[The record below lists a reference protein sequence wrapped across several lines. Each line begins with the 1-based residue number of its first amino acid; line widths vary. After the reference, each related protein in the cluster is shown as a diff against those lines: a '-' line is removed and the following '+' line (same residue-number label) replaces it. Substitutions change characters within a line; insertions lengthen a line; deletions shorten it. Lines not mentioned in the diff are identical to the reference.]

1 MPIEFDNLLVALVF
15 LLPGFLTSRLIAA
28 RTPAMG
34 RGVSTFQET
43 FESLLRSVYIHLI
56 IAPIIYSVIVCF
68 TVKNNISIIDGIFRN
83 GIQVYYLAHPLKV
96 VILLF
101 GWLISA
107 FLLATFFGYKWDPLH
122 ELSSNLVR
130 KTGTKSE
137 DIFYQ
142 LREYVVGKREMG
154 EIDFQWWIQAR
165 LKNGYTY
172 QGEFYF
178 VGYRHDG
185 MSRELMLANVT
196 FFPYPAQ
203 TEVQMR
209 SEPKHYDFVLIEVEN
224 CESLEILFGQGI
236 SPKNKQ

>member
-1 MPIEFDNLLVALVF
+1 MSIEFNNLVVALVF

-34 RGVSTFQET
+34 RAISTFQET

-56 IAPIIYSVIVCF
+56 IAPILYLVIVCF
-68 TVKNNISIIDGIFRN
+68 IAKNNTLIIDNILREGP
-83 GIQVYYLAHPLKV
+83 QAYYLAQPLQV
-96 VILLF
+96 VTLLF
-101 GWLISA
+101 WWLVGA
-107 FLLATFFGYKWDPLH
+107 FLLAIFFGYKWDPLDV
-122 ELSSNLVR
+122 LFSQLVK

-142 LREYVVGKREMG
+142 LREYVVSRRKNG
-154 EIDFQWWIQAR
+154 EKNFQFWIQAR

-172 QGEFYF
+172 EGEFYF

-203 TEVQMR
+203 IEGQPQGK
-209 SEPKHYDFVLIEVEN
+209 SQWYDFVLIDVEN
-224 CESLEILFGQGI
+224 CESLEILFGRDDP
-236 SPKNKQ
+236 SKSK

>member
-34 RGVSTFQET
+34 REISIFQET

-56 IAPIIYSVIVCF
+56 IAPIIYLVIVCF
-68 TVKNNISIIDGIFRN
+68 IAKNTTSIIDRILRDGL
-83 GIQVYYLAHPLKV
+83 QAYYLAQPLQV
-96 VILLF
+96 VALLF
-101 GWLISA
+101 GWLVGA
-107 FLLATFFGYKWDPLH
+107 FLLATFFGYKWDPLDV
-122 ELSSNLVR
+122 LFSKLVK

-142 LREYVVGKREMG
+142 LREYVVSRRNNG
-154 EIDFQWWIQAR
+154 EKDFQFWIQAR

-178 VGYRHDG
+178 VGYPHDG

-203 TEVQMR
+203 IEGQTQ
-209 SEPKHYDFVLIEVEN
+209 SKPKCYDFVLIEVEN
-224 CESLEILFGQGI
+224 CESLEILFGRGVP
-236 SPKNKQ
+236 SKNE

>member
-34 RGVSTFQET
+34 REVSTFQET

-56 IAPIIYSVIVCF
+56 IAPIIYLVVVCF
-68 TVKNNISIIDGIFRN
+68 TQKNNASIIDGILRD
-83 GIQVYYLAHPLKV
+83 GLQTYYLTRPLQV
-96 VILLF
+96 VTLLF
-101 GWLISA
+101 GWLVGA

-122 ELSSNLVR
+122 VLFSKLVK

-142 LREYVVGKREMG
+142 LREYVVDKRGGG
-154 EIDFQWWIQAR
+154 EKDFQWWIQAR
-165 LKNGYTY
+165 LKNGFTY
-172 QGEFYF
+172 QGEFCF

-185 MSRELMLANVT
+185 KSRELMLANVV

-203 TEVQMR
+203 
-209 SEPKHYDFVLIEVEN
+209 IE
-224 CESLEILFGQGI
+224 GQLQ
-236 SPKNKQ
+236 S

>member
-1 MPIEFDNLLVALVF
+1 MLIEFNNFLVALVF

-34 RGVSTFQET
+34 KEVSIFQET

-56 IAPIIYSVIVCF
+56 ITPIIYLVITSF
-68 TVKNNISIIDGIFRN
+68 TVNNNISIIDRILRDGL
-83 GIQVYYLAHPLKV
+83 QAYYLAQPLQIV
-96 VILLF
+96 TLLF
-101 GWLISA
+101 GWLVGA
-107 FLLATFFGYKWDPLH
+107 FLLAIFFGYKWDPLH
-122 ELSSNLVR
+122 ILFSRLVK

-137 DIFYQ
+137 DVFYQ
-142 LREYVVGKREMG
+142 LREYVVGRRETG
-154 EIDFQWWIQAR
+154 EKDFQWWIQAR

-185 MSRELMLANVT
+185 MSRELTLKNVT

-203 TEVQMR
+203 IEGQTQSR
-209 SEPKHYDFVLIEVEN
+209 PRHYDFVLIEVEN
-224 CESLEILFGQGI
+224 CESLEIMFGQGI
-236 SPKNKQ
+236 PSKNE